1 MECRQITLFL
11 LVPISK
17 QSRLDWYKQGMCVTQ
32 MLRRKPKRPSPDWA
46 DTATVWTN
54 ECMHRAHMHN
64 TYMYSYICTPRFT
77 RIIIFALCKGVKHS
91 LTLIAEFRIVTL
103 NSTRRVMRNRGSGF
117 RLTLL
122 VSRNRTSKKSFV
134 SRKLKAHITVFVSS
148 PFNLRYDNRSLP
160 GNNEVSQCKIARS
173 TTSPTR

>member
-1 MECRQITLFL
+1 
-11 LVPISK
+11 
-17 QSRLDWYKQGMCVTQ
+17 
-32 MLRRKPKRPSPDWA
+32 
-46 DTATVWTN
+46 
-54 ECMHRAHMHN
+54 MHRAHMHN
-64 TYMYSYICTPRFT
+64 TYMYSYICTPQFT
-77 RIIIFALCKGVKHS
+77 RIIIFALCKGVRHS

-148 PFNLRYDNRSLP
+148 SFNLRYDNRNP
-160 GNNEVSQCKIARS
+160 PDNNEVSRRPKTKRFNNIANQM
-173 TTSPTR
+173 TTIPDNDYHQPKLRTKDSRLSIQTNHFRFTWL